1 MPYVIESFN
10 AAKFLEV
17 VNSPTPD
24 QLEILFDMFQ
34 EAIEVERESYCL
46 PGDPAFQWGTSA
58 APLERILA
66 DRLASTD
73 WYAGLTNGGAMIW
86 DRFVMHLCQ
95 CDELGME
102 NELDCEG
109 LSWEFLEEI
118 NRQLHR
124 LSGVEN
130 ASFLAFGR
138 RPYRY
143 GGTVPGMGEQQP
155 HGDDRARGLMKIQ
168 AFLARCQSDPLR
180 FQELLDTDDTL
191 ATAQKKILQQLFD
204 DSLQDEDD
212 EGGQD
217 GDEHTEYEPAHS
229 IHWPDEISQMLKD
242 LMSIDKPMKQ
252 NGEFAEQY
260 AELAKILERLST
272 GVRAMYVI
280 ADT

>member
-10 AAKFLEV
+10 AAKFLKV
-17 VNSPTPD
+17 INGPTPD
-24 QLEILFDMFQ
+24 QLEILVDMFH
-34 EAIEVERESYCL
+34 EAIEVERESYCFS
-46 PGDPAFQWGTSA
+46 GDPAFQWGTSA
-58 APLERILA
+58 APLEKILT

-109 LSWEFLEEI
+109 LSWEFIEEV
-118 NRQLHR
+118 NRQLHQR
-124 LSGVEN
+124 TGDGN

-138 RPYRY
+138 HPYRY
-143 GGTVPGMGEQQP
+143 GGPVPGMGEQQL
-155 HGDDRARGLMKIQ
+155 HGDDRAGDLMKIQ

-180 FQELLDTDDTL
+180 FQELLDADDTL
-191 ATAQKKILQQLFD
+191 APAQKKIVQQLFD

-212 EGGQD
+212 EGGED
-217 GDEHTEYEPAHS
+217 DDEPSEYEPAHS

-242 LMSIDKPMKQ
+242 LKSIEETMNQD
-252 NGEFAEQY
+252 EELSEQY
-260 AELAKILERLST
+260 TELVEILESLSSK
-272 GVRAMYVI
+272 GRAMYVV
-280 ADT
+280 ADA